1 MSENIGENVRVP
13 VNILCLKKE
22 CKSFRKYS
30 GDCRRVENSRVSKI
44 INSRECTSVRK
55 YIAEIERVLVEI
67 AENAGVCL
75 TI

>member
-13 VNILCLKKE
+13 VNILCMKKE

-44 INSRECTSVRK
+44 INSGEGN
-55 YIAEIERVLVEI
+55 I
-67 AENAGVCL
+67 AENAQVSEN
-75 TI
+75 I